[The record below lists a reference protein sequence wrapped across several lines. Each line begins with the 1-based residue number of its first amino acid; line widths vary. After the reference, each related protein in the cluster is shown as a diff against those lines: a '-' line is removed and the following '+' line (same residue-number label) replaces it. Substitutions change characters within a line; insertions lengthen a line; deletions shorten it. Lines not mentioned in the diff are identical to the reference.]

1 MIRCA
6 NRFRSV
12 ARINGIG
19 RQVWFE
25 QHRDATWQAQFLR
38 WLRPQDRLAL
48 VHVDALAMDLV
59 GQVQG
64 GDPSPGDQLDL
75 RVSTVDSDRGELQL
89 QLS

>member
-1 MIRCA
+1 
-6 NRFRSV
+6 
-12 ARINGIG
+12 
-19 RQVWFE
+19 
-25 QHRDATWQAQFLR
+25 
-38 WLRPQDRLAL
+38 
-48 VHVDALAMDLV
+48 MDLV